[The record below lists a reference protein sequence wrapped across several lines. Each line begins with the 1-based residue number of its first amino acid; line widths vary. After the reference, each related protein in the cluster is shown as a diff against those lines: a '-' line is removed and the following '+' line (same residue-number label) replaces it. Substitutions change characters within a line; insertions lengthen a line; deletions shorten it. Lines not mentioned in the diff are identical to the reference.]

1 MSMENKFVRHLIY
14 LGQRKTAS
22 NIVNFVDMV
31 LQHSISNCKT
41 DFQYQ
46 MCSSKSKVHDVIF
59 FSIFDIQTS
68 TKIIK
73 FVWICL
79 LYCIVLCCVVDLKCL
94 YSPWEDLTPCTAV
107 CGLGVKFQVRTFA
120 IVNPGTP
127 LAKDCNENLIQN
139 TTCNEHPCRC
149 WFQMLVSF
157 VFTIRLNSVVVIL
170 ISICINYN
178 HQIFILF
185 LGLFNRSILARA
197 CTLRQTSMWRR
208 PIYFMEIM

>member
-1 MSMENKFVRHLIY
+1 MNFYHCFSISHNFRHLWFKSFPIIIMYFIQILIAVIKGVIVMSMENKFVRHLIY

-59 FSIFDIQTS
+59 FSIFDTQTS

-79 LYCIVLCCVVDLKCL
+79 LYYIVLCCRF
-94 YSPWEDLTPCTAV
+94 E
-107 CGLGVKFQVRTFA
+107 
-120 IVNPGTP
+120 
-127 LAKDCNENLIQN
+127 
-139 TTCNEHPCRC
+139 
-149 WFQMLVSF
+149 VS
-157 VFTIRLNSVVVIL
+157 L
-170 ISICINYN
+170 
-178 HQIFILF
+178 
-185 LGLFNRSILARA
+185 
-197 CTLRQTSMWRR
+197 
-208 PIYFMEIM
+208 